1 MFCYQCEQTFDGTG
15 CVIAGMCGKTPEVA
29 GLQDLLVHTAKTAAA
44 CPSVPDSAAT
54 ATFLENALFTTVT
67 NVNFDVARVETLIRE
82 GNAMLLAAGAPGVFA
97 ASATRE
103 QLELAAEHIAIPLRI
118 ASLGADIAGLE
129 ELLTSGLKG
138 TAAYAN
144 HARGLGQTS
153 AAVDGFMREALAFLV
168 GPAPTQDA
176 ALGMVLRCG
185 EAALRVLELLD
196 GANTGRFGQPVPTTI
211 AIGHRKGKAILV
223 SGHDTTDLGNL
234 LEMTIGRGVNV
245 YTHGELL
252 PAHGYPGLKKYPHLV
267 GHFGGA
273 WQHQMHDFARFP
285 GAILMT
291 TNCLMPPLPSYRNRL
306 FTTGVAGYPGLVQL
320 ANGQFEPLIEA
331 ALAAPGFTD
340 DVETSRHTVGFGHNA
355 VLGVAD
361 KVIEA
366 VKSGA
371 LKRLVVIG
379 GCDGTTTGRSYY
391 SDLAQALPADWAVL
405 TLGCGKFRVLG
416 HVHGSIGELPRLL
429 DMGQCNDSYSAI
441 KVAGALAQTLGVGVN
456 DLPLHIVL
464 SWFEQ
469 KAVAVLL
476 ALLHVGVKNIRIGP
490 RLPAAI
496 TPAVLQVLVE
506 KFNIMPIKNVADDMH
521 AMAA

>member
-1 MFCYQCEQTFDGTG
+1 MHELALSGSITDLVVECARRERLTRVSRVVVEIGVAAAVDPGALLFCFP
-15 CVIAGMCGKTPEVA
+15 I
-29 GLQDLLVHTAKTAAA
+29 TAA
-44 CPSVPDSAAT
+44 
-54 ATFLENALFTTVT
+54 ETV
-67 NVNFDVARVETLIRE
+67 
-82 GNAMLLAAGAPGVFA
+82 AAGAKLV
-97 ASATRE
+97 
-103 QLELAAEHIAIPLRI
+103 INRI
-118 ASLGADIAGLE
+118 
-129 ELLTSGLKG
+129 
-138 TAAYAN
+138 
-144 HARGLGQTS
+144 
-153 AAVDGFMREALAFLV
+153 
-168 GPAPTQDA
+168 
-176 ALGMVLRCG
+176 
-185 EAALRVLELLD
+185 ALRVRCNSCDTEYAPQALVATCPEYGSFAREILAGREMRVVSFD
-196 GANTGRFGQPVPTTI
+196 G
-211 AIGHRKGKAILV
+211 
-223 SGHDTTDLGNL
+223 
-234 LEMTIGRGVNV
+234 E
-245 YTHGELL
+245 
-252 PAHGYPGLKKYPHLV
+252 
-267 GHFGGA
+267 
-273 WQHQMHDFARFP
+273 WQHQMHDFSRFP

-291 TNCLMPPLPSYRNRL
+291 TNCLMPPLPSYRNRV
-306 FTTGVAGYPGLVQL
+306 FTTGVVGFPGLVQL

-355 VLGVAD
+355 MLGVAD

-371 LKRLVVIG
+371 LKRLVLIG

-506 KFNIMPIKNVADDMH
+506 KFNIMPIKNVADDMR

>member
-1 MFCYQCEQTFDGTG
+1 MW
-15 CVIAGMCGKTPEVA
+15 
-29 GLQDLLVHTAKTAAA
+29 
-44 CPSVPDSAAT
+44 SA
-54 ATFLENALFTTVT
+54 
-67 NVNFDVARVETLIRE
+67 
-82 GNAMLLAAGAPGVFA
+82 
-97 ASATRE
+97 S
-103 QLELAAEHIAIPLRI
+103 
-118 ASLGADIAGLE
+118 
-129 ELLTSGLKG
+129 
-138 TAAYAN
+138 
-144 HARGLGQTS
+144 
-153 AAVDGFMREALAFLV
+153 
-168 GPAPTQDA
+168 
-176 ALGMVLRCG
+176 
-185 EAALRVLELLD
+185 
-196 GANTGRFGQPVPTTI
+196 
-211 AIGHRKGKAILV
+211 
-223 SGHDTTDLGNL
+223 
-234 LEMTIGRGVNV
+234 
-245 YTHGELL
+245 
-252 PAHGYPGLKKYPHLV
+252 
-267 GHFGGA
+267 
-273 WQHQMHDFARFP
+273 
-285 GAILMT
+285 
-291 TNCLMPPLPSYRNRL
+291 
-306 FTTGVAGYPGLVQL
+306 PGLVQL

-371 LKRLVVIG
+371 LKRLVLIG
-379 GCDGTTTGRSYY
+379 GCDGTTTGRNYY

-441 KVAGALAQTLGVGVN
+441 NVAGALAQTLGVGVK

-496 TPAVLQVLVE
+496 TPAVLQILVE
-506 KFNIMPIKNVADDMH
+506 KFNIIPIKNVADDMR